1 MTKEQDVIISLI
13 RTAFTGKVET
23 FPSTVDWQKVMDLSA
38 DLGVLAV
45 CFSTI
50 ESLPA
55 NQRPDMDCLMDWLG
69 QVEYMKTENGHQRE
83 AAQKLGVILAP
94 AGVQLTLQ
102 KGKSVA

>member
-13 RTAFTGKVET
+13 RTASTGKVET

-45 CFSTI
+45 CFSAI
-50 ESLPA
+50 ESLPV
-55 NQRPDMDCLMDWLG
+55 NQRPDMDCLMDWRAG
-69 QVEYMKTENGHQRE
+69 
-83 AAQKLGVILAP
+83 GVYEDRKWTSVGGCP
-94 AGVQLTLQ
+94 EVGGDFSSCWGQLTLL